1 MTEYL
6 SPSIGQV
13 LPQLDQACADL
24 TRQALVHALT
34 GYTKKLCEDDPE
46 LADIILEGTKSLPR
60 CVRYITEQAQM
71 AAAKQAEAMTAKEVG
86 ELPKSKVHGREIPMM
101 GVAIADEQVFGWA
114 KEYYYGGSKAE
125 PTDAVN
131 AVPQRKTPAKNSKDK
146 DKDKKKPD
154 GTGKENKAAPTA
166 EKTASPKPAPAEAAQ
181 MSLFGNAA

>member
-1 MTEYL
+1 MAEYL

-60 CVRYITEQAQM
+60 CVRYITEQAQK

-101 GVAIADEQVFGWA
+101 GVAIDKDQVFGWA
-114 KEYYYGGSKAE
+114 KAYYYGGSKVE
-125 PTDAVN
+125 PSDATN
-131 AVPQRKTPAKNSKDK
+131 ATPPRRTPAKNDK
-146 DKDKKKPD
+146 GKDKKKPD
-154 GTGKENKAAPTA
+154 GNDKEKKAATTA
-166 EKTASPKPAPAEAAQ
+166 EKTESAKPAPAEAAQ
-181 MSLFGNAA
+181 MSLFGTAA